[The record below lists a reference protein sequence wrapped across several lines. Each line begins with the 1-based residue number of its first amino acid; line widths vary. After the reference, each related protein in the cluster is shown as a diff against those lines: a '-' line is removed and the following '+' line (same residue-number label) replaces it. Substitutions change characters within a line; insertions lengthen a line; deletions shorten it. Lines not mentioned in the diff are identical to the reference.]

1 MNPQCPSRKSD
12 GHCFLAKLAPG
23 EPWGVFGLRQGG
35 FHALYAAKEE
45 RTVMAKLLLGKPVI
59 DSLREELKG
68 RIAALEER
76 GVKPGLAIVRVGARP
91 DDLAYERTALKRA
104 AGLGIRAR
112 TITLPENASQE
123 ELMDVIA
130 WVNSDPSIHGCL
142 MFRPLPAQFDEEAVC
157 DALNP
162 AKDVD
167 GIGRG
172 SMAAVFTGRGP
183 GYAPCTAA
191 ACIEMLDA
199 YDIPIAGKRV
209 VVVGRSLVV
218 GKPVSVLLLDRHATV
233 TTCHSR
239 TSNLPAIVRK
249 GDVVILA
256 TGRAKAY
263 GRDFFHPGQ
272 TVLDVGIN
280 VDEAGNLC
288 GDADFDAIEPIV
300 DAITPVPRGI
310 GGVTTSMLMK
320 HVVEA
325 AEGTVTPSCQTA

>member
-1 MNPQCPSRKSD
+1 MPRI
-12 GHCFLAKLAPG
+12 LA
-23 EPWGVFGLRQGG
+23 
-35 FHALYAAKEE
+35 
-45 RTVMAKLLLGKPVI
+45 GKPII
-59 DSLREELKG
+59 DALKEDG
-68 RIAALEER
+68 LKRVAALKDR
-76 GVKPGLAIVRVGARP
+76 GIDPVLAIVRIGARP
-91 DDLAYERTALKRA
+91 DDLSYERTAIKRA
-104 AGLGIRAR
+104 EALGIGVRLFQLDEDAGQDALMKA
-112 TITLPENASQE
+112 IGEINADQG
-123 ELMDVIA
+123 
-130 WVNSDPSIHGCL
+130 IHGCL
-142 MFRPLPAQFDEEAVC
+142 MFRPLPAGYDEEAAC
-157 DALNP
+157 EALDP
-162 AKDVD
+162 RKDVD
-167 GIGRG
+167 GIGR
-172 SMAAVFTGRGP
+172 AALARVFTGRGE
-183 GYAPCTAA
+183 GFAPCTAA

-239 TSNLPAIVRK
+239 TGDLPAIVRK

-325 AEGTVTPSCQTA
+325 AEKTC

>member
-1 MNPQCPSRKSD
+1 
-12 GHCFLAKLAPG
+12 
-23 EPWGVFGLRQGG
+23 
-35 FHALYAAKEE
+35 
-45 RTVMAKLLLGKPVI
+45 MAKLLLGKPVI
-59 DSLREELKG
+59 DSLREELK

-76 GVKPGLAIVRVGARP
+76 GEARPCDCGAWARP
-91 DDLAYERTALKRA
+91 DDLAYERTALKR

-157 DALNP
+157 DALDP

-183 GYAPCTAA
+183 GYAPCTEA

-199 YDIPIAGKRV
+199 CDIPIAGKRV

-239 TSNLPAIVRK
+239 TGDLPAIVRK

-272 TVLDVGIN
+272 VVLDVGIN
-280 VDEAGNLC
+280 VDEDGNLC
-288 GDADFDAIEPIV
+288 GDADFDAVEPIV

>member
-1 MNPQCPSRKSD
+1 
-12 GHCFLAKLAPG
+12 
-23 EPWGVFGLRQGG
+23 
-35 FHALYAAKEE
+35 
-45 RTVMAKLLLGKPVI
+45 
-59 DSLREELKG
+59 
-68 RIAALEER
+68 
-76 GVKPGLAIVRVGARP
+76 
-91 DDLAYERTALKRA
+91 
-104 AGLGIRAR
+104 
-112 TITLPENASQE
+112 
-123 ELMDVIA
+123 
-130 WVNSDPSIHGCL
+130 
-142 MFRPLPAQFDEEAVC
+142 
-157 DALNP
+157 
-162 AKDVD
+162 
-167 GIGRG
+167 
-172 SMAAVFTGRGP
+172 
-183 GYAPCTAA
+183 
-191 ACIEMLDA
+191 MLDA
-199 YDIPIAGKRV
+199 YDISIAGKRV

-325 AEGTVTPSCQTA
+325 AEKTC

>member
-1 MNPQCPSRKSD
+1 
-12 GHCFLAKLAPG
+12 
-23 EPWGVFGLRQGG
+23 
-35 FHALYAAKEE
+35 
-45 RTVMAKLLLGKPVI
+45 
-59 DSLREELKG
+59 
-68 RIAALEER
+68 
-76 GVKPGLAIVRVGARP
+76 
-91 DDLAYERTALKRA
+91 
-104 AGLGIRAR
+104 
-112 TITLPENASQE
+112 
-123 ELMDVIA
+123 
-130 WVNSDPSIHGCL
+130 
-142 MFRPLPAQFDEEAVC
+142 MFRPLPEQFDEEAVC
-157 DALNP
+157 DALDP

-239 TSNLPAIVRK
+239 TGDLPAIVRK

-310 GGVTTSMLMK
+310 GGVTTGMLMK